1 MAGLL
6 TGLGPMGAALALLG
20 LGHVLAD
27 FAFQSRRMVEHKD
40 RPGPLLAHGAVV
52 LLVHGLALLPMLTL
66 EVVFLLIGIAVSHV
80 ITDGVKASLQEPQ
93 NPSLGAFTLDQGIHG
108 VVLLGAWALFPHG
121 AWDQAPF
128 ALAIGG
134 VAPEVWTWATIGAVY
149 VAAFVFAHHGCNAIV
164 QTLLPEDELNGGDQ
178 GLEAGGRKIGTL
190 ERWIILLLGLA
201 GAWDAVALVIGAK
214 AVARFE
220 ELKNR
225 AFAEYFLI
233 GTLASVTLAL
243 ALVLIIQAVL

>member
-1 MAGLL
+1 MTGLL
-6 TGLGPMGAALALLG
+6 TGLGPRGTALALLV

-27 FAFQSRRMVEHKD
+27 FAFQSRHMVEHKD
-40 RPGPLLAHGAVV
+40 RPAPLLAHGAVV
-52 LLVHGLALLPMLTL
+52 LLVHGLALLPMVTL

-80 ITDGVKASLQEPQ
+80 IIDGVKASLQEPQ
-93 NPSLGAFTLDQGIHG
+93 NPSLAAFTFDQAIHG

-128 ALAIGG
+128 SLAIGG
-134 VAPEVWTWATIGAVY
+134 IAPEVWTWTTIGAVY

-164 QTLLPEDELNGGDQ
+164 QTLLPEEEHGRDQ

-201 GAWDAVALVIGAK
+201 GAWGAVALVIGAK

-225 AFAEYFLI
+225 AFAESFLI

-243 ALVLIIQAVL
+243 ALVLILQAVL